1 MALTPARTMPG
12 VLELLPRDQI
22 AFQRMLDVIRRNYER
37 FGFLPVETP
46 VIEFSDVLLTK
57 TGGETERQVYFVQS
71 TGALNAADKTH
82 DGVPEL
88 ALRFDLTVPLA
99 RYVAEH
105 EHDLSFPFRRYQMQ
119 RVYRGER
126 AQRGRFREFYQCD
139 IDVIGKD
146 ALSVRYDA
154 EMPAVIY
161 SVFRELDIGPFTIQL
176 NNRKLMRGF
185 FEGLGIA
192 DGEQQMLV
200 LREVDKLD
208 KRGADYVRD
217 DADRRGVRLE
227 RRGGRQDPRLRAGAL
242 DLAAGRARQA
252 RRAGRRHR
260 NDGAGPRRTA
270 RSAGPDPG
278 ASACRETHYALNLSI
293 ARGLDYYT
301 GTVYET
307 TLNDHPQIGSICS
320 GGRYENLA
328 GHYTKSKLPGVGI
341 SIGLTR
347 LFWQLRDAGLVDTA
361 KSTVDVLVTQMDE
374 AQLPAYLALAS
385 ELRAAG
391 IATEVVL
398 EGGKLGKQF
407 KYADRAGIRF
417 VVVLG
422 EDETRARR
430 GDGEGPA
437 SRGAVRG
444 GARRT
449 GQGAAGG
456 AGAGSGDG
464 VKPTAGDPEQIR
476 AIHPRGSSEHNR
488 HHRPRRHSLTRAQL
502 VAVARHGD
510 KVSTGSGRARARA
523 ARRRFPRRKGQLRRT
538 DLRRHHRLRQQCRQA
553 AGRAPRARRI
563 ARWQCACAR
572 KARCWKNCSTT

>member
-1 MALTPARTMPG
+1 MALTQARTMPG
-12 VLELLPRDQI
+12 VLELLPLDQI

-46 VIEFSDVLLTK
+46 VIEYSDVLLTK

-71 TGALNAADKTH
+71 TGALEQGEKPD
-82 DGVPEL
+82 L

-105 EHDLSFPFRRYQMQ
+105 EHDLNFPFRRYQMQ

-139 IDVIGKD
+139 VDVIGKD
-146 ALSVRYDA
+146 SLSVRYDA
-154 EMPAVIY
+154 EVPAVIY
-161 SVFRELDIGPFTIQL
+161 SVFRELNIGAFTIQL

-185 FEGLGIA
+185 FESLGVA
-192 DGEQQMLV
+192 DPEQQTLV

-217 DADRRGVRLE
+217 TLTGEAFGLNAEVAQKVLDFVQVRSTSLQDAFDKL
-227 RRGGRQDPRLRAGAL
+227 DAL
-242 DLAAGRARQA
+242 
-252 RRAGRRHR
+252 
-260 NDGAGPRRTA
+260 GAGPEAMEQGRAELKEVLGLIRDF
-270 RSAGPDPG
+270 GVP
-278 ASACRETHYALNLSI
+278 ETHYALNLSI

-328 GHYTKSKLPGVGI
+328 GQYTKSHLPGVGI

-347 LFWQLRDAGLVDTA
+347 LYWQLRDAGLVNTA
-361 KSTVDVLVTQMDE
+361 RSTVDVLVTQMD
-374 AQLPAYLALAS
+374 AARLPAYLALAS
-385 ELRAAG
+385 ELRTAG

-417 VVVLG
+417 VIVLG
-422 EDETRARR
+422 EDELAK
-430 GDGEGPA
+430 
-437 SRGAVRG
+437 
-444 GARRT
+444 
-449 GQGAAGG
+449 
-456 AGAGSGDG
+456 G
-464 VKPTAGDPEQIR
+464 VVTVK
-476 AIHPRGSSEHNR
+476 
-488 HHRPRRHSLTRAQL
+488 
-502 VAVARHGD
+502 
-510 KVSTGSGRARARA
+510 
-523 ARRRFPRRKGQLRRT
+523 
-538 DLRRHHRLRQQCRQA
+538 DLRREDQFEVARTELVKTLRVELEQA
-553 AGRAPRARRI
+553 AVMG
-563 ARWQCACAR
+563 
-572 KARCWKNCSTT
+572 

>member
-1 MALTPARTMPG
+1 MALTQARTMPG
-12 VLELLPRDQI
+12 VLELLPLDQI

-46 VIEFSDVLLTK
+46 VMEYSDVLLTK

-71 TGALNAADKTH
+71 TGSLEQGEKPD
-82 DGVPEL
+82 L

-146 ALSVRYDA
+146 SLSIRYDA
-154 EMPAVIY
+154 ELPAVIY
-161 SVFRELDIGPFTIQL
+161 SVFRELNIGAFTIQL
-176 NNRKLMRGF
+176 NNRKLMRGY
-185 FEGLGIA
+185 FESLGVT
-192 DGEQQMLV
+192 DPEQQTLV

-217 DADRRGVRLE
+217 TLTGAAFGLSAEAATKILDFVQVRSSSLQDAYAKLD
-227 RRGGRQDPRLRAGAL
+227 AL
-242 DLAAGRARQA
+242 
-252 RRAGRRHR
+252 
-260 NDGAGPRRTA
+260 GAGPEIMEQGRA
-270 RSAGPDPG
+270 ELKEVLGLIHAFGVP
-278 ASACRETHYALNLSI
+278 ETHYALNLSI

-328 GHYTKSKLPGVGI
+328 GQYTKSHLPGVGI

-347 LFWQLRDAGLVDTA
+347 LYWQLREAGLVSTA
-361 KSTVDVLVTQMDE
+361 RSTVDVLVTQMDA
-374 AQLPAYLALAS
+374 AQLPAYLAVAN

-417 VVVLG
+417 VLVLG
-422 EDETRARR
+422 EDELAK
-430 GDGEGPA
+430 
-437 SRGAVRG
+437 
-444 GARRT
+444 
-449 GQGAAGG
+449 
-456 AGAGSGDG
+456 G
-464 VKPTAGDPEQIR
+464 VVTVK
-476 AIHPRGSSEHNR
+476 
-488 HHRPRRHSLTRAQL
+488 
-502 VAVARHGD
+502 
-510 KVSTGSGRARARA
+510 
-523 ARRRFPRRKGQLRRT
+523 
-538 DLRRHHRLRQQCRQA
+538 DLRREDQFEVVRAELVKTLRVELEQA
-553 AGRAPRARRI
+553 AVME
-563 ARWQCACAR
+563 
-572 KARCWKNCSTT
+572 